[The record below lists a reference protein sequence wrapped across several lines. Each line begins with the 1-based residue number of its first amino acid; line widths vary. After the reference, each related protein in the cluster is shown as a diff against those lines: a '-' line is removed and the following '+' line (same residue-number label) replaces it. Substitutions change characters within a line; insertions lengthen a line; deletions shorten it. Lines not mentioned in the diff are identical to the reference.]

1 MSCFFLLATLI
12 VYSSLPKLL
21 NAYTRLLRHYVA
33 NIMIAFLIL
42 SIFKIHKQKVGPLLK
57 DSHSA
62 GLHPGLCETIG
73 KMVFSLHIVGINRKY
88 SVHTLQT

>member
-1 MSCFFLLATLI
+1 MSCFFLFAALI

-42 SIFKIHKQKVGPLLK
+42 SIFKIHKQKLEQPLK
-57 DSHSA
+57 DS
-62 GLHPGLCETIG
+62 HPGLCETIG
-73 KMVFSLHIVGINRKY
+73 KMVCSL
-88 SVHTLQT
+88 